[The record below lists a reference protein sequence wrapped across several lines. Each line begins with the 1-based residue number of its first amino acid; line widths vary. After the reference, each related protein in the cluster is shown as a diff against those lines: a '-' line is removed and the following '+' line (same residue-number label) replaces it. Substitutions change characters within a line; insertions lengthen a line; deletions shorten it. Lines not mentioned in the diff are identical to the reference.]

1 MFGLHPNAEIGYLT
15 SQGENLCFIIL
26 ACSGGGSGGGA
37 GRKDQ
42 VVKEIIDRFLGVLPQ
57 GFNMIELNARAKDRS
72 PYVVVCL
79 QECERM
85 NILTD
90 TMRLSLSDLD
100 AGLAGS
106 VNINDDME
114 KLSQALFINV
124 VPAQWGAVAYFSKK
138 DLPNWF
144 DDLLL
149 RIKQL

>member
-1 MFGLHPNAEIGYLT
+1 
-15 SQGENLCFIIL
+15 
-26 ACSGGGSGGGA
+26 
-37 GRKDQ
+37 
-42 VVKEIIDRFLGVLPQ
+42 
-57 GFNMIELNARAKDRS
+57 
-72 PYVVVCL
+72 
-79 QECERM
+79 
-85 NILTD
+85 
-90 TMRLSLSDLD
+90 MRLSLTDLD

-124 VPAQWGAVAYFSKK
+124 VPPQCGVVAYFSKK